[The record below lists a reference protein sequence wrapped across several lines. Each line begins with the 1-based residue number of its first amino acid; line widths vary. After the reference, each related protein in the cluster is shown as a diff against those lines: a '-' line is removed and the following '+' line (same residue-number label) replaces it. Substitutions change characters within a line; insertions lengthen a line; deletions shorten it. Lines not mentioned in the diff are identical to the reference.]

1 MPSIKCKFCGKVYPD
16 ADAMAAHL
24 EKAHIDMIP
33 PDMDAYQFY
42 YYMKTGKTHGNCV
55 MCKKPTGWNPKT
67 KKYKRFCDN
76 PKCKIAYREMFKKR
90 MIGSYGKITLL
101 NDPEQQKKMLE
112 GKKFVMTA
120 KAGQGGRLFG
130 SVTSKEIAVEMK
142 NQFGIDI
149 DRRKITV
156 NDIKAFGTYPATV
169 KLYQGVTAEFKV
181 AVSEA

>member
-1 MPSIKCKFCGKVYPD
+1 MKVILNQDVKGLGKKGELVNTSDGYARNFLFPRKL
-16 ADAMAAHL
+16 AAEANSQAMTEL
-24 EKAHIDMIP
+24 QNRE
-33 PDMDAYQFY
+33 
-42 YYMKTGKTHGNCV
+42 NS
-55 MCKKPTGWNPKT
+55 KKH
-67 KKYKRFCDN
+67 
-76 PKCKIAYREMFKKR
+76 KIAVETQEAKDAAAK
-90 MIGSYGKITLL
+90 IEGKII
-101 NDPEQQKKMLE
+101 K
-112 GKKFVMTA
+112 VTA

-130 SVTSKEIAVEMK
+130 SVTSKEIAAEMK

>member
-1 MPSIKCKFCGKVYPD
+1 MKVILNQDVKGLGKKGELVNTSDGYARNFLFPRKL
-16 ADAMAAHL
+16 ASEANSQAMTEL
-24 EKAHIDMIP
+24 QNRE
-33 PDMDAYQFY
+33 
-42 YYMKTGKTHGNCV
+42 NS
-55 MCKKPTGWNPKT
+55 KKH
-67 KKYKRFCDN
+67 
-76 PKCKIAYREMFKKR
+76 KIAVETQEAKDSAAK
-90 MIGSYGKITLL
+90 IEGKII
-101 NDPEQQKKMLE
+101 K
-112 GKKFVMTA
+112 VTA

-130 SVTSKEIAVEMK
+130 SVTSKEIAAEMK